1 MEASFIDK
9 FYSVW
14 NDSWVLSNVRRMRM
28 GGNTRLAW
36 TRQRKSWLS
45 EPVSFF
51 EIGVDLNGMSAS
63 EYLPLYQSFTNR
75 MHIRNA
81 RRFDHSEISQTI
93 EKNKWCVILSGNI
106 CGYVNLSI
114 TYILVSVLPGGWYH
128 KLLSYLGW
136 HNKKMNFNQN
146 VSCYRII

>member
-51 EIGVDLNGMSAS
+51 KIGVDLNGMSAS
-63 EYLPLYQSFTNR
+63 EYFPLYQCFTNR
-75 MHIRNA
+75 THTWISRCIMALHVFKEYKGRPMGQDILNRKLQIYGVKIVTVREFKRNENRNRTFSKLIRIWYDYSA
-81 RRFDHSEISQTI
+81 KI
-93 EKNKWCVILSGNI
+93 
-106 CGYVNLSI
+106 
-114 TYILVSVLPGGWYH
+114 VLT
-128 KLLSYLGW
+128 L
-136 HNKKMNFNQN
+136 
-146 VSCYRII
+146 